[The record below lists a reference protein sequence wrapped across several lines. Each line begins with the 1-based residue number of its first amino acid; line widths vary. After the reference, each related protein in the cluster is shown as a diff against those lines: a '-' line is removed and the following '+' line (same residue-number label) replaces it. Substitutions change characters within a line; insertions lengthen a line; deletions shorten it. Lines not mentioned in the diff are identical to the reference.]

1 MQGQNGI
8 DDLLLAL
15 SEAGLPLSEED
26 RIRIQDTPVATPPQI
41 TERPGLILDGR
52 QHLWLTPEQARAARE
67 RSENPQPNAGCYM
80 DRIPQ
85 EWKDAWKNKEITRS
99 HWCPMDARSLARDE
113 EFRSFHLSHIPRFD
127 RIEPYEPFWLFIEQ
141 ALRWLSEDT
150 SLYDVR
156 SEDRFAFTQEEFRR
170 MDENHL
176 YAALK
181 YGFLPDDSIPGGV
194 RKYDASIPQALIFY
208 WCAVGLSG
216 ELFKGR
222 QSAVTSTFELDEAI
236 SILTTPSSSGV
247 LVTDDV
253 KYTGEKIFKQKFKSM
268 ISLMVERNP
277 WMDADK
283 WLWSTTSVTATWT
296 ERDRKGASNAMSAER
311 TVAASTD
318 TQVINGTNVSRIKID
333 EAQNVGPYAGI
344 KREVRPAMIS
354 FVDGVARIKRSLWA
368 YGTGNAKNAGSEFT
382 SEYKATL
389 EAFRKGRDTSTYVP
403 GFFDWTCR
411 PGMTEKDLIEEYDF
425 FMNASEGD
433 MASRSS
439 EERLA
444 MFYSAHP
451 SKPEDAYL
459 TMHKHVVPV
468 SIIAEAW
475 EMIERHCTKRGIPV
489 PGHFD
494 PVFNT
499 SVPMPEG
506 SWYPYLVTGSTWV
519 PHDPDAIGSPCR
531 MFLPKKSGERWVY
544 RWAQGTDPSVVGSGS
559 SMFASSIFDGA
570 GAWSDRDGIRSFNP
584 TVACVLN
591 DSRPNMEE
599 CFNQC
604 ALMGMY
610 YSNDQQL
617 ACPELVEANRG
628 GEYTRWKSSPM
639 FNLSRSLLFR
649 TQLPPKYQG
658 GGHIYGIDMKNN
670 DRNGRKTELF
680 FDIVAFVR
688 QYGPRYDDDRKSKRL
703 NIWYYDYWTQLYN
716 IEVDEQATGA
726 IKFGTRSKKLYND
739 DIVYAVQYSHIG
751 YLCYAGARS
760 PMLIN
765 THAPEF
771 KVVRKARRDPVTLE
785 LRYEDRY
792 EPVSYI

>member
-1 MQGQNGI
+1 MEQY

-15 SEAGLPLSEED
+15 SDAGMPLSQED
-26 RIRIQDTPVATPPQI
+26 RDRIGERAGAPPPDRAQDI
-41 TERPGLILDGR
+41 DRPGLIMDGR
-52 QHLWLTPEQARAARE
+52 QHLWLTPQQARAARE
-67 RSENPQPNAGCYM
+67 RSENPQPRAECYL

-85 EWKDAWKNKEITRS
+85 AWKDEWRDREISRDD
-99 HWCPMDARSLARDE
+99 WCPMDAKTLARND
-113 EFRSFHLSHIPRFD
+113 EFRAFHLSHIPRFD
-127 RIEPYEPFWLFIEQ
+127 RIAPYEPFWLFIEQ
-141 ALRWLSEDT
+141 ALRWLAEDT

-156 SEDRFAFTQEEFRR
+156 AEDRYAFVQEEFRR

-176 YAALK
+176 YGALK
-181 YGFLPDDSIPGGV
+181 YGYIPDDSMPGGV
-194 RKYDASIPQALIFY
+194 RKYDASTPQALILY

-236 SILTTPSSSGV
+236 SILTTPSSSAV

-268 ISLMVERNP
+268 ISLMVDRNP

-283 WLWSTTSVTATWT
+283 WLWSASSVTATWT

-311 TVAASTD
+311 TVAASGD

-333 EAQNVGPYAGI
+333 EAQNVGPYSGI
-344 KREVRPAMIS
+344 KREVRPAMVS

-368 YGTGNAKNAGSEFT
+368 YGTGNAKNSGSEFT
-382 SEYKATL
+382 SEYKATM

-451 SKPEDAYL
+451 NKPEDAYL
-459 TMHKHVVPV
+459 TLHRHVVPV
-468 SIIAEAW
+468 TVIAEAW
-475 EMIERHCTKRGIPV
+475 ELIERHCTKRGIPV
-489 PGHFD
+489 LGHFD

-499 SVPMPEG
+499 SVPMAEG
-506 SWYPYLVTGSTWV
+506 SWYPHLVVGSKWV
-519 PHDPDAIGSPCR
+519 PHAPDSLNSPCR
-531 MFLPKKSGERWVY
+531 MFLPKKSAERWVY
-544 RWAQGTDPSVVGSGS
+544 RWAQGTDPAVVGSGS
-559 SMFASSIFDGA
+559 SMFASAIFDGA
-570 GAWSDRDGIRSFNP
+570 GAWRDRDGARTFNP
-584 TVACVLN
+584 TVACLLN
-591 DSRPNMEE
+591 DSKQNMEE
-599 CFNQC
+599 CFNQSI
-604 ALMGMY
+604 LMGMY
-610 YSNDQQL
+610 YANDGQG

-628 GEYTRWKSSPM
+628 GEYTRWKSSSM
-639 FNLSRSLLFR
+639 FNLSRSLLYR
-649 TQLPPKYQG
+649 TQMPPKYQG
-658 GGHIYGIDMKNN
+658 GGHLYGIDMKNN

-680 FDIVAFVR
+680 FDIVAFIR
-688 QYGPRYDDDRKSKRL
+688 QYGPRADESGKKRLL

-726 IKFGTRSKKLYND
+726 IKFGTRSKNLYND
-739 DIVYAVQYSHIG
+739 DIVYAVQYANIAHTV
-751 YLCYAGARS
+751 YAGAHT
-760 PMLIN
+760 PMMIN

-771 KVVRKARRDPVTLE
+771 RVVRKPVRDMNTLE
-785 LRYEDRY
+785 VRYEEVR
-792 EPVSYI
+792 EPVIYV